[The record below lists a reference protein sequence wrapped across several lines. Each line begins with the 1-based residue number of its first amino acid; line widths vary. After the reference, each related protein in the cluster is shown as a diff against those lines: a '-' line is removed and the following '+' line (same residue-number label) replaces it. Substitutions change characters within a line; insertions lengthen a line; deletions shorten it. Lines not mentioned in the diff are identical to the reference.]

1 MIIDTHA
8 HYDDPAFDEDREE
21 LLASMSDA
29 GVGMI
34 FNIGASVATSQTS
47 VDLAHSHSFIKAA
60 VGLHPEEF
68 DDLTDECLSLIS
80 DMIKEDRRS
89 ETPVIRALGEIGL
102 DYHWAENEEQ
112 RALQREFFIKQLALA
127 REHDLPVM
135 IHSREAAEDTIS
147 IIREYGSGLICDI
160 HCYSGSPEMALEYV
174 SLGHYIGVGGVVTFK
189 NGKRLKETVRQIPMD
204 RILLETDC
212 PYMSPEPHRGERNDS
227 RNIKY
232 VIQQI
237 AELRGITPEETE
249 RICEENARAF
259 YRL

>member
-8 HYDDPAFDEDREE
+8 HYDDPAFDEDREV
-21 LLASMSDA
+21 LLESMEEA

-34 FNIGASVATSQTS
+34 VNIGASVSTSEGS
-47 VDLAHSHSFIKAA
+47 LELAHRYPFIYAA

-68 DDLTDECLSLIS
+68 DELTEEHVSRIS
-80 DMIKEDRRS
+80 DMIKADKASDDPR
-89 ETPVIRALGEIGL
+89 ILALGEIGL

-112 RALQREFFIKQLALA
+112 RALQREYFIRQLALA
-127 REHDLPVM
+127 GEYDLPVM

-147 IIREYGSGLICDI
+147 IIREYGSGLVCDI
-160 HCYSGSPEMALEYV
+160 HCYSGSPEMALDYAAM
-174 SLGHYIGVGGVVTFK
+174 GHYIGVGGVVTFK

-212 PYMSPEPHRGERNDS
+212 PYMSPEPHRGQRNES
-227 RNIKY
+227 RNIRS

-237 AELRGITPEETE
+237 AQLRDISEAEVE
-249 RICEENARAF
+249 SICEENARRF